1 MSNKIRLLDG
11 SIGQELVKRLGGP
24 LSTMWASDV
33 VIEKPELVFELH
45 KEYFDAGASI
55 ATTTTYSAL
64 QDRLDYEK
72 STCDIDQIWT
82 SAINAAVT
90 ARDENGYG
98 CVAGSIGPLVGSYL
112 PNLCPPPA
120 DAEIAYGPIVE
131 ALAPEVDIFLI
142 ETMSSVNQA
151 IGALRAV
158 EKARIPVWIALTVD
172 DFDGT
177 KLRSGEDL
185 KEIEPILNRYTVQ
198 AVLINCAR
206 PEAVSDG
213 VRIIKQ
219 FGLPF
224 GAYANGFTSIKDEF
238 KKIGSTVATL
248 EKRKDLTDQ
257 KYVEL
262 VMEWIDTGA
271 TIVGGCCEIGPS
283 AIKALA
289 DEIQIRGHSIV

>member
-1 MSNKIRLLDG
+1 MSNEIRLLDG

-55 ATTTTYSAL
+55 ATTATYSAL

-98 CVAGSIGPLVGSYL
+98 FVAGSIGPLIGSYV
-112 PNLCPPPA
+112 PSLCPPPA

-131 ALAPEVDIFLI
+131 ALAPKVDIFLI

-158 EKARIPVWIALTVD
+158 ENARIPVWIALTVD

-185 KEIEPILNRYTVQ
+185 KEIEPILGRYTVQ

-213 VRIIKQ
+213 VKTIKR

-224 GAYANGFTSIKDEF
+224 GAYANGFTLIKDEF
-238 KKIGSTVATL
+238 KKISSTVAAL

-257 KYVEL
+257 KYVEAA
-262 VMEWIDTGA
+262 MEWIDSGA

-283 AIKALA
+283 AIKELA
-289 DEIQIRGHSIV
+289 DDIRIRGHSIV

>member
-33 VIEKPELVFELH
+33 VIEKPELVLELH

-72 STCDIDQIWT
+72 STYDIDQIWT

-131 ALAPEVDIFLI
+131 ALAPKVDIFLI

-158 EKARIPVWIALTVD
+158 ENARIPVWIGLTVD

-177 KLRSGEDL
+177 KFRSGEDL
-185 KEIEPILNRYTVQ
+185 KEIEPILDRYTVQ

-224 GAYANGFTSIKDEF
+224 GAYANGFTLIKDEF
-238 KKIGSTVATL
+238 KKISSTVAAL

-257 KYVEL
+257 KYVEV
-262 VMEWIDTGA
+262 VMEWIDSGA

-289 DEIQIRGHSIV
+289 DEIRIRGHSIV